1 MKPRLRRRRR
11 RGFTL
16 IELLITV
23 TIVGLLARIAIPRV
37 NSFRLKARA
46 ARIVSDL
53 EVIRGAAFAVMADSS
68 RWPEGEA
75 VGTVP
80 PVMAP
85 YLSSSVSFNPEPGV
99 QYTWRLT
106 GMPDGDPGQATS
118 GATMGMGVQVEDDA
132 LRVELQRA
140 LDGHETLTASGVV
153 YWLIWGPTTRP

>member
-1 MKPRLRRRRR
+1 MKPRLRRRL
-11 RGFTL
+11 GFTL
-16 IELLITV
+16 IELMITV

-80 PVMAP
+80 AIMSP
-85 YLSSSVSFNPEPGV
+85 YLSSSVSFNPEVGV
-99 QYTWRLT
+99 SYAWRLT
-106 GMPDGDPGQATS
+106 GMPDGDPGQATA
-118 GATMGMGVQVEDDA
+118 GATMGMGVQVTDDA
-132 LRVELQRA
+132 LLVELQRQLA
-140 LDGHETLTASGVV
+140 VHETLTASGVV
-153 YWLIWGPTTRP
+153 YWLLWSPTSRP